1 MTEFQLEKPNY
12 TLNTI
17 EFQCDKPLANHIKE
31 PFPNKSFFMLIVG
44 KPGSGKT
51 SLLLNMLTMKG
62 QNKIYKHVFDKILL
76 VMPKNSR
83 GSIKNNPF
91 EDLPP
96 DQVFDEMGPD
106 VLKKIEDIKAE
117 FDELNEKKPRVRNQL
132 LILDDVTA
140 YLKDNAKTMVELS
153 TNRRH
158 LKLSILLLVQFIRSV
173 PRPVRLQITDLIIF
187 KPANELETAIVE
199 EEFINMKKDKFQ
211 DLCRFVFTNQHD
223 FLMLNKNDEKYYK
236 NLQRISNI

>member
-1 MTEFQLEKPNY
+1 MCDFELEKPNY
-12 TLNTI
+12 TLNKV
-17 EFQCDKPLANHIKE
+17 EFECDKPLASHIRE

-51 SLLLNMLTMKG
+51 SMLLNMLTMKG
-62 QNKIYKHVFDKILL
+62 ENKIYKKVFNKILL

-83 GSIKNNPF
+83 SSIKNNPF
-91 EDLPP
+91 EDLPS
-96 DQVFDEMGPD
+96 DQVFDEMGPA
-106 VLKKIEDIKAE
+106 VLKKIEDVREE
-117 FDELNEKKPRVRNQL
+117 FNELNKKKPRVRNQL
-132 LILDDVTA
+132 LILDDITA
-140 YLKDNAKTMVELS
+140 YLKDNSKTLVELS

-158 LKLSILLLVQFIRSV
+158 LKLSIILLVQFIRSV

-187 KPANELETAIVE
+187 KPANELETGIVE
-199 EEFINMKKDKFQ
+199 EEFINLKKDKFQ
-211 DLCRFVFTNQHD
+211 DLCRFVFKNQHD